1 MKALMIRSMVMLFVT
16 LGCMPGSIE
25 AKNNN
30 EEKLNNQE
38 QSIVTI
44 AALTAKGDLA
54 SLTTALNGGLEAGL
68 TVNEVKEVLVH
79 TYAYCGFPR
88 SIRGLQTFM
97 DVLDKRKTKGIVDKI
112 GKESSPIA
120 NDGSKYDR
128 GKKILGEL
136 TKASQSGPLTGYSA
150 FAPVIDRFLKEHL
163 FADIFERDVLTY
175 AQRELVTI
183 SVLSAVGGVEPMLRG
198 HLSICLNVG
207 LSPQQLTHFIT
218 VIEPAAGREKAE
230 AANAVLNEVLQNRA
244 PDKKADNA
252 VVNGNSIF
260 PQGEKITNDNFKGT
274 AYLKMM
280 IEADPVNP
288 TAVGNVTF
296 EPGARTKW
304 HLHPGGQILLVTDGV
319 GYYQEKGQSKKNLQK
334 GDVIKCPPNTPHWH
348 GASANNRF
356 VQVAVTNN
364 HLGATIWLE
373 PVTDEEYNAE
383 AK

>member
-1 MKALMIRSMVMLFVT
+1 
-16 LGCMPGSIE
+16 
-25 AKNNN
+25 
-30 EEKLNNQE
+30 
-38 QSIVTI
+38 
-44 AALTAKGDLA
+44 
-54 SLTTALNGGLEAGL
+54 
-68 TVNEVKEVLVH
+68 
-79 TYAYCGFPR
+79 
-88 SIRGLQTFM
+88 M
-97 DVLDKRKTKGIVDKI
+97 DVLEKRKAKGIVDKI
-112 GKESSPIA
+112 GKESSPIT
-120 NDGSKYDR
+120 NEGSKYDR

-136 TKASQSGPLTGYSA
+136 TKAPQGGPLTGYSA

-183 SVLSAVGGVEPMLRG
+183 SVISAIGGAEPMLRG

-207 LSPQQLTHFIT
+207 ITPQQLTHFIT
-218 VIEPAAGREKAE
+218 VIEPAAGREKAD

-244 PDKKADNA
+244 PDKK
-252 VVNGNSIF
+252 VNTAGVNSNSIF

-274 AYLKMM
+274 AYLKML
-280 IEADPVNP
+280 IDADPVNP

-304 HLHPGGQILLVTDGV
+304 HLHPGGQILLVIDGV
-319 GYYQEKGQSKKNLQK
+319 GYYQEKGQSKKILQK

-364 HLGATIWLE
+364 HLGATVWLE